1 MSMFWRGFIEEGD
14 ESFNYMINNFEAM
27 FIDNSKIDDFNLH
40 YGLYELNNLTE
51 EIKEKYY
58 N

>member
-1 MSMFWRGFIEEGD
+1 MFWRGFIEEGD